1 MTRQKIRALCLSGGG
16 AKGAAE
22 VGVIDYLLEQ
32 NPNLEYDIYAGVSV
46 GALNSALLAEAPLK
60 EALPKLKNIWL
71 NQVKG
76 NSSVWHHHLWDHILI
91 CIIVILAFSLLALG
105 TFLLSM
111 PKWITIVFFLMAVAS
126 FYLPY
131 MALNNTHSIYKN
143 DPLRHL
149 ITSNLDLEKLKASPK
164 KLVVGTVSFTTGE
177 YKSIREVDDEII
189 NWIMA
194 SSAFPIFFPMSLIDG
209 EYWADGGIVNT
220 APLVDVLEMGATE
233 VDVIITSPLN
243 AGTFTGTTGLIK
255 QLMRNIDIMSSKIL
269 QDDIVVKTSIYG
281 GVKIRFFIF
290 EKQLASNSLDFTP
303 SKLKNMFEEGRK
315 LAEKVLNETNNAI
328 NI

>member
-1 MTRQKIRALCLSGGG
+1 MEAHMRALVLSGGG
-16 AKGAAE
+16 SKGAAE

-32 NPNLEYDIYAGVSV
+32 NPDLEYDIFAGVSV
-46 GALNSALLAEAPLK
+46 GALNSALLAELPLK
-60 EALPKLKNIWL
+60 EAFPKLKDIWL

-76 NSSVWHHHLWDHILI
+76 NSSVWHHHLWNHILI
-91 CIIVILAFSLLALG
+91 CIVVILAFSLLALS

-111 PKWITIVFFLMAVAS
+111 PKWLTIIFFLMAVAS

-143 DPLRHL
+143 DPLRNL
-149 ITSNLDLEKLKASPK
+149 ISSNLDVAKLKASPK

-177 YKSIREVDDEII
+177 YKSIREVDDKIVD
-189 NWIMA
+189 WIMA
-194 SSAFPIFFPMSLIDG
+194 SSAFPVFFPMSFING
-209 EYWADGGIVNT
+209 EYWTDGGVVNI
-220 APLVDVLEMGATE
+220 APLADVLDMGATE
-233 VDVIITSPLN
+233 IDVIVTSPLS
-243 AGTFTGTTGLIK
+243 AGMFNGNTGLIK

-269 QDDIVVKTSIYG
+269 QDDVMVKTAIYG

-290 EKQLASNSLDFTP
+290 DKQLTSNSLDFTP

-315 LAEKVLNETNNAI
+315 LGKKVLNS
-328 NI
+328 

>member
-1 MTRQKIRALCLSGGG
+1 MKALVLSGGG
-16 AKGAAE
+16 SKGAAE

-32 NPNLEYDIYAGVSV
+32 NPDLEYDIFAGVSV
-46 GALNSALLAEAPLK
+46 GALNSALLAELPLK
-60 EALPKLKNIWL
+60 EAFPKLKDIWF

-91 CIIVILAFSLLALG
+91 CIVVILAFSLLALA

-111 PKWITIVFFLMAVAS
+111 PKWLTIIFFLMAVGS

-143 DPLRHL
+143 DPLRSL
-149 ITSNLDLEKLKASPK
+149 ISSNLNIARLKASPK
-164 KLVVGTVSFTTGE
+164 KLVIGTVSFTTGE
-177 YKSIREVDDEII
+177 YKSIREVDDKII
-189 NWIMA
+189 DWIMA
-194 SSAFPIFFPMSLIDG
+194 SSAFPVFFPMSFING
-209 EYWADGGIVNT
+209 EYWTDGGVVNI
-220 APLVDVLEMGATE
+220 APLADVLDMGATE
-233 VDVIITSPLN
+233 IDVIVTSPLS
-243 AGTFTGTTGLIK
+243 AGMFNGTTGLIK

-269 QDDIVVKTSIYG
+269 QDDVMIKIAIYN

-290 EKQLASNSLDFTP
+290 DKQLTSNSLDFTP

-315 LAEKVLNETNNAI
+315 LGKKVLNS
-328 NI
+328 

>member
-1 MTRQKIRALCLSGGG
+1 MKALVLSGGG
-16 AKGAAE
+16 SKGAAE
-22 VGVIDYLLEQ
+22 VGVLDYLLEQ
-32 NPNLEYDIYAGVSV
+32 DPNLEYDIFAGVSV
-46 GALNSALLAEAPLK
+46 GALNSALLAESPLK
-60 EALPKLKNIWL
+60 EAFPKLKDVWF

-76 NSSVWHHHLWDHILI
+76 NSSVWNHHLWNHILI
-91 CIIVILAFSLLALG
+91 CIVIILALSLLALA

-111 PKWITIVFFLMAVAS
+111 PKWLTIIFFLMAVGS

-149 ITSNLDLEKLKASPK
+149 ITSNLDIEKLKASPK

-177 YKSIREVDDEII
+177 YKSVREVDDKIVD
-189 NWIMA
+189 WIMA
-194 SSAFPIFFPMSLIDG
+194 SSAFPVFFPMSFING
-209 EYWADGGIVNT
+209 EYWTDGGVVNI
-220 APLVDVLEMGATE
+220 APLADVLDMGATE
-233 VDVIITSPLN
+233 IDVIVTSPLS
-243 AGTFTGTTGLIK
+243 AGMFNGNTGLIK

-269 QDDIVVKTSIYG
+269 QDDVMVKTAVYG

-290 EKQLASNSLDFTP
+290 DKQLTSNSLDFTP

-315 LAEKVLNETNNAI
+315 LGKKVTTA
-328 NI
+328 